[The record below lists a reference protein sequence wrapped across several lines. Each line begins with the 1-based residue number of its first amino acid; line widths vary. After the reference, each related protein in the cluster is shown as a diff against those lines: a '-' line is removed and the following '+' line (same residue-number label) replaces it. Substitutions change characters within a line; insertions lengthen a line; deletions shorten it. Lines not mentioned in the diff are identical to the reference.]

1 MYCADSRF
9 KIAVYGAHSSIG
21 DEVMALRVLFS
32 IKFLYPN
39 SHLTFLANSS
49 MPFSLF
55 KNIQFIDRIFNV
67 QKDST
72 AFLEEFDV
80 LLFVFKHDMEDRIQ
94 IARKFKA
101 TKILMLF
108 SQYLLKTKGFSYL
121 FDSAYIRGGK
131 IIRII
136 NPYWKQD
143 KNRVILGALRLVR
156 ALNKK
161 HYDKNIQKIPLSKAK
176 IITSRENKVFVD
188 LKMQKLGANSYDKI
202 IGISPFGKSASKWNA
217 NFSIEE
223 WVEITKF
230 LAKKYQNYFFVL
242 MNYEGN
248 PIEIEGLS
256 EINSG
261 VFVNNK
267 DLLNLVELIG
277 RLDLLLSVDTS
288 NVHIA
293 DNLQIPTLEIIGQS
307 EAKKWGGGSYG
318 GVCEQ
323 IILPKE
329 WKSNSKYYQNLFIQK
344 SQELLEN
351 L

>member
-1 MYCADSRF
+1 MRILGLKLQCMEHTAALVMRLWRCA
-9 KIAVYGAHSSIG
+9 
-21 DEVMALRVLFS
+21 FS

-55 KNIQFIDRIFNV
+55 KIYNLLIGFLMFKRILRL
-67 QKDST
+67 
-72 AFLEEFDV
+72 FLEEFDV

-121 FDSAYIRGGK
+121 FDSAYTRGGGG

-188 LKMQKLGANSYDKI
+188 LKMQRLGANSYDKI
-202 IGISPFGKSASKWNA
+202 IGISPFGKSASRGNA

-230 LAKKYQNYFFVL
+230 LAKKYQNCFFVL

-248 PIEIEGLS
+248 PIGIEGLS

-261 VFVNNK
+261 IFVNNK

-293 DNLQIPTLEIIGQS
+293 DNLQIPTLEIIRQS

>member
-9 KIAVYGAHSSIG
+9 KIAVYGAPGSIG

-67 QKDST
+67 QKDSS

-80 LLFVFKHDMEDRIQ
+80 LLFIFKHDMEDRIQ

-121 FDSAYIRGGK
+121 FASAYTRGGE

-143 KNRVILGALRLVR
+143 KNRVILGL
-156 ALNKK
+156 
-161 HYDKNIQKIPLSKAK
+161 
-176 IITSRENKVFVD
+176 
-188 LKMQKLGANSYDKI
+188 
-202 IGISPFGKSASKWNA
+202 
-217 NFSIEE
+217 
-223 WVEITKF
+223 
-230 LAKKYQNYFFVL
+230 
-242 MNYEGN
+242 
-248 PIEIEGLS
+248 
-256 EINSG
+256 
-261 VFVNNK
+261 
-267 DLLNLVELIG
+267 
-277 RLDLLLSVDTS
+277 
-288 NVHIA
+288 
-293 DNLQIPTLEIIGQS
+293 
-307 EAKKWGGGSYG
+307 
-318 GVCEQ
+318 
-323 IILPKE
+323 
-329 WKSNSKYYQNLFIQK
+329 
-344 SQELLEN
+344 
-351 L
+351 